1 MIERLPDLVN
11 GDGALIRRGRYFT
24 DVFMI
29 EVGDVQYLVH
39 VREGRIDKVER
50 GPFVMRSWRFALR
63 ASADI
68 WDRFWQKIPDPGSP
82 DIFALLR
89 KGEIVFDGDLQPMM
103 ANLLYVK
110 AVIAAPRMLAGEKA
124 S

>member
-1 MIERLPDLVN
+1 MIERLPELVN
-11 GDGALIRRGRYFT
+11 GDEALVRRGRYFT

-39 VREGRIDKVER
+39 VREGIIDAVEK
-50 GPFVMRSWRFALR
+50 GPFVMRPWRFALR
-63 ASADI
+63 ASTDI
-68 WDRFWQKIPDPGSP
+68 WDRFWQKIPDPGYH

-110 AVIAAPRMLAGEKA
+110 AVIAAPRLLAENEL

>member
-1 MIERLPDLVN
+1 MIERLPELVN
-11 GDGALIRRGRYFT
+11 GDEALVRRGRYFT

-39 VREGRIDKVER
+39 VREGIIDAVEK
-50 GPFVMRSWRFALR
+50 GPFVMRPWRFALR
-63 ASADI
+63 ASTDI
-68 WDRFWQKIPDPGSP
+68 WDRFWQKILDPGYH

-110 AVIAAPRMLAGEKA
+110 AVIAAPRLLAENEL